1 MRFIADVTV
10 MPLEQLLDPQGKAV
24 EMGLAQIGIKDIKAV
39 RVGKNIRIELE
50 ASNTE
55 EAEQKVRQASEQL
68 LCNPI
73 TEYFTYQIV
82 SK

>member
-1 MRFIADVTV
+1 MKFIADVTV

-24 EMGLAQIGIKDIKAV
+24 EMGLAQMGLKDIKAV
-39 RVGKNIRIELE
+39 RVGKNIRLE
-50 ASNTE
+50 VEALNAE

-73 TEYFTYQIV
+73 MEYFTYQIT
-82 SK
+82 SA